1 MFWLNF
7 KLILTYGLMLI
18 ALSGIAYICVEYI
31 LPYMIKKAKEKEQQ
45 ARLQDKEKLKRELMV
60 SSIYD
65 STGRKVG

>member
-7 KLILTYGLMLI
+7 KLIAAYGLMLI
-18 ALSGIAYICVEYI
+18 ALGGAVCISVECI
-31 LPYMIKKAKEKEQQ
+31 LPYMIRKAKEQEQQ
-45 ARLQDKEKLKRELMV
+45 ARLEDIDRLKRERMV